1 MSVLPQ
7 SAEKAV
13 YVNAMFTAIAER
25 YDLMNR
31 LMTFG
36 LDQGWRRWAT
46 KRIKQ
51 NQATWALD
59 VGSGTGDFLPILQQ
73 AMPQLGVVGL
83 DFTFAMM
90 AAGQAKRD
98 QDTIGH
104 SFINGDGMQLPFED
118 AAFDIVTTGF
128 AMRNIVD
135 IRQAFSEMARV
146 TKPGGKLACLEVAR
160 PKNPL
165 VRWGH
170 QFYFNNIVP
179 IIGSIVGGN
188 NRAYTY
194 LPQSA
199 TIFPQP
205 PELAQIIA
213 ECGWRDVTWKQLG
226 LGAVAVHIATK

>member
-1 MSVLPQ
+1 
-7 SAEKAV
+7 
-13 YVNAMFTAIAER
+13 
-25 YDLMNR
+25 
-31 LMTFG
+31 
-36 LDQGWRRWAT
+36 
-46 KRIKQ
+46 
-51 NQATWALD
+51 
-59 VGSGTGDFLPILQQ
+59 
-73 AMPQLGVVGL
+73 MPQLSVVGL
-83 DFTFAMM
+83 DFTLAMM
-90 AAGQAKRD
+90 QAGQAKRE
-98 QDTIGH
+98 QDTLGH
-104 SFINGDGMQLPFED
+104 SFINGDGMHLPFED
-118 AAFDIVTTGF
+118 EAFDIVTTGF

-179 IIGSIVGGN
+179 IIGSLVGGN

-199 TIFPQP
+199 SIFPQP

-226 LGAVAVHIATK
+226 FGAVAVHIATK